1 MPSSKTELFYER
13 NPKPASSL
21 NWAGRLIIIA
31 VFMSV
36 VFLSAGCGTSIHD
49 AVARYDI
56 DFVAAMLKENPEL
69 IHAVDGKGKTALHA
83 AVTYRRVEMMPLLVD
98 YGADVNAKDIT
109 GMTPL
114 HIAGMLGRSEEAAWL
129 IEHGADPLIEDDF
142 GDTPM
147 HTAIVF
153 GRGQIIKLLV
163 EHGVTPDRPNG
174 KGEKPADIAKAYRQ
188 EKVAQY
194 LDFLIQ
200 HGK

>member
-1 MPSSKTELFYER
+1 
-13 NPKPASSL
+13 
-21 NWAGRLIIIA
+21 
-31 VFMSV
+31 
-36 VFLSAGCGTSIHD
+36 
-49 AVARYDI
+49 
-56 DFVAAMLKENPEL
+56 
-69 IHAVDGKGKTALHA
+69 
-83 AVTYRRVEMMPLLVD
+83 MPLL
-98 YGADVNAKDIT
+98 GGLRRNVNAKDIT